1 MLPIS
6 PCSPLYANHISS
18 LDNNVNMFNLN
29 TFILR
34 LGAQF
39 GSNDRNI
46 KIEQMLPVEHEK
58 FRVGYT
64 HIVK

>member
-1 MLPIS
+1 
-6 PCSPLYANHISS
+6 
-18 LDNNVNMFNLN
+18 MFNLN

-64 HIVK
+64 HIVKVKLEEYPLLDVTDVPNHKSWY